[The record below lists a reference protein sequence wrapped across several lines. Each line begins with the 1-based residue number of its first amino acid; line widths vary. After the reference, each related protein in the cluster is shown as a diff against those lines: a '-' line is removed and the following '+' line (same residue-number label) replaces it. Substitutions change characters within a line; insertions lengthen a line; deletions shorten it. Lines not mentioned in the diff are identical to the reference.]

1 MSPPLEP
8 LQYKDVMEI
17 WQKEKKNMSLSEVR
31 HDFYPSLRELVS
43 RLERDRETETSKDQY
58 SVLSR
63 SLNQQLINIR
73 EKAGSIFDF
82 RMEKIFRMAVRGAGG
97 SKVETARMT
106 VEEKGI
112 FEEVLGRAK
121 GLRADALGTV
131 RPAHPEV
138 QRMSTVQS
146 APEPS
151 HPGDTE
157 SHPSVEEKSRDFISN
172 ERTEREPQM
181 TEARQSGHDQA
192 AEKAPP
198 PEEMSKPRSFADKM
212 AEPPAHA
219 KTSSVQE
226 RSDVMLLRILE
237 DIPPIAGP
245 NGTYKLGREDIV
257 TLPVPMAKAL
267 VKRGKAIEI
276 VPNRA

>member
-1 MSPPLEP
+1 MSPPTES

-31 HDFYPSLRELVS
+31 HDFYPSLREMVS
-43 RLERDRETETSKDQY
+43 RMERDRETETAKDPY
-58 SVLSR
+58 SALSR

-82 RMEKIFRMAVRGAGG
+82 RLEKIFRMAVRGAGG
-97 SKVETARMT
+97 SKVDTARMT
-106 VEEKGI
+106 EEEKGI

-131 RPAHPEV
+131 RPAHPEF
-138 QRMSTVQS
+138 QRMSAVQPP
-146 APEPS
+146 AEPS
-151 HPGDTE
+151 TPAEEVQVSREAQKPARAEDQ
-157 SHPSVEEKSRDFISN
+157 SHPKAQTAEAQQPVAKKMEN
-172 ERTEREPQM
+172 EI
-181 TEARQSGHDQA
+181 AA
-192 AEKAPP
+192 AEGSPR
-198 PEEMSKPRSFADKM
+198 PERVPERKSEPSAEAKSSGSDRS
-212 AEPPAHA
+212 E
-219 KTSSVQE
+219 T
-226 RSDVMLLRILE
+226 MLLRILE

-245 NGTYKLGREDIV
+245 SGTYKLGREDIV
-257 TLPVPMAKAL
+257 TLPTPMAKAL

>member
-43 RLERDRETETSKDQY
+43 RLERDRETETTKDPY
-58 SVLSR
+58 SALSR

-106 VEEKGI
+106 EEEKGI

-131 RPAHPEV
+131 RPTHPEF
-138 QRMSTVQS
+138 QRMSTVQVPS
-146 APEPS
+146 RPSEEGEPMSKDVLVPATTGDQTKEALQVAGSEQKYAGPIEKATPVPEENQKTEKGPTKKMEPS
-151 HPGDTE
+151 AV
-157 SHPSVEEKSRDFISN
+157 PSASVSD
-172 ERTEREPQM
+172 
-181 TEARQSGHDQA
+181 
-192 AEKAPP
+192 
-198 PEEMSKPRSFADKM
+198 RS
-212 AEPPAHA
+212 E
-219 KTSSVQE
+219 T
-226 RSDVMLLRILE
+226 MLLRILE

-245 NGTYKLGREDIV
+245 TGTYKLGREDIV
-257 TLPVPMAKAL
+257 TLPAPMAKAL

-276 VPNRA
+276 IPNRS